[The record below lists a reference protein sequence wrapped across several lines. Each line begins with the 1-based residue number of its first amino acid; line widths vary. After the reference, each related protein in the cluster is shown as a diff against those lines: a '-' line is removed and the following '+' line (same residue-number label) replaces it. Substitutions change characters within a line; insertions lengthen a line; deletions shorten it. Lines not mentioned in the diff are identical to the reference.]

1 MNVSKFSTALIGA
14 SLLFSASAF
23 AANMSKKSLHLYENV
38 TIQGKQLAP
47 GDYKVEWSG
56 PGPNVKIDILKGK
69 QTVATAPARMVSQ
82 AHSNDQDGYALKEGK
97 DGNQFLSQV
106 FFSGEKY
113 DLNIGQTPGANGSHG
128 ASSAGE
134 TNEKCVF

>member
-23 AANMSKKSLHLYENV
+23 AAIMSTESLHLYENV

-69 QTVATAPARMVSQ
+69 QTVAHRAR
-82 AHSNDQDGYALKEGK
+82 SNG
-97 DGNQFLSQV
+97 F
-106 FFSGEKY
+106 
-113 DLNIGQTPGANGSHG
+113 
-128 ASSAGE
+128 AGPFE
-134 TNEKCVF
+134 